1 MLTIIASWRLFLSRI
16 APRVRGSVQQTYNT
30 ISSAVKHISV
40 ILEDELEWPSFDGVD
55 LDAVQRQAA
64 TNIASMLFNDV

>member
-1 MLTIIASWRLFLSRI
+1 MDNA
-16 APRVRGSVQQTYNT
+16 APQVAPPRAAAPVSDTPPTTLRAGSAFG
-30 ISSAVKHISV
+30 AVT
-40 ILEDELEWPSFDGVD
+40 FDGVD